1 MSPPRFHFVLVVV
14 GLGVGAT
21 ACHDVS
27 VDPGAEL
34 DVSLALETSTIP
46 AGDSARATVEAV
58 GKDLWRLTMFWG
70 DESADSVETFE
81 AFGAEMLSRRLA
93 HRYATA
99 GTFEMRAFILEQS
112 GDTASTVV
120 TLQVEPAP

>member
-1 MSPPRFHFVLVVV
+1 MFPRRFNFALVVV

-27 VDPGAEL
+27 VDPGSEL
-34 DVSLALETSTIP
+34 DVSLELEASTIP
-46 AGDSARATVEAV
+46 VGDSARAMVEAV

-81 AFGAEMLSRRLA
+81 AFGAETLSRRLA
-93 HRYATA
+93 HHYPTA

-112 GDTASTVV
+112 GDTASAVV